1 MSGCCLLGHLG
12 RCKRSVDWRDVSDVY
27 LTKGPTQVIVETVG
41 AGARSQSASLIC
53 AGGVSAVMGSSDFV
67 ALLSTR
73 CGCFAIS
80 KREDNIRTSGLRM
93 KSVTCAGAA
102 VNREEGSREE
112 RLFSPMSAEV
122 SLPPLTP

>member
-1 MSGCCLLGHLG
+1 MRSRCRVVVSKGHLG
-12 RCKRSVDWRDVSDVY
+12 RCKRSVDWSGAQG
-27 LTKGPTQVIVETVG
+27 LPTKGPTQVIVETVG

-80 KREDNIRTSGLRM
+80 QIAHCLHWQNLQ
-93 KSVTCAGAA
+93 
-102 VNREEGSREE
+102 
-112 RLFSPMSAEV
+112 
-122 SLPPLTP
+122 